1 MPAPRRSS
9 DVWIAY
15 TVLAFLMVLWSSNAV
30 LGRYAVHDFPPI
42 ALTYGRWIVAALVL
56 APFGLRE
63 LVRQRVLLVAHWK
76 IILLLAA
83 LGTTAFNALYYV
95 ALLSTTAINASLIN
109 GATPAAIVFVSW
121 LAAGERITW
130 RTALGMMVAFVGLVV
145 IILRGDVASVV
156 GFDVNR
162 GDALV
167 VLAVCCWALYSALLR
182 HRPAGL
188 GVIAFALLVTLIGM
202 VVLAPF
208 YVWERSL
215 GKTFEL
221 TASNVLVVLYAGA
234 VLSAVTSVLWIR
246 SVSVVGANTA
256 GQFSYLLPVFGS
268 LLAVLL
274 LGEDFRLYHLLGM
287 ALVLGGV
294 YLAVGRRPAPG
305 DLPAPPR
312 LG

>member
-221 TASNVLVVLYAGA
+221 TASNLLVVLYAGA